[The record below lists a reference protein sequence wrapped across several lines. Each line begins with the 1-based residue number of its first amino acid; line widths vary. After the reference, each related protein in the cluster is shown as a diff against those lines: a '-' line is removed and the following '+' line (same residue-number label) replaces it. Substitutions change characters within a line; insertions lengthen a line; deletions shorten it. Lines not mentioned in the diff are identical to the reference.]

1 MSVVESD
8 RRLEWLFPV
17 LDTMTRKVDLFV
29 LSKLFEDPRNEGF
42 NSPSM
47 RVNVGWP
54 WMRQLPL
61 PGRASL
67 QAACTDKR
75 LLARLTKEV
84 VRRGCPYRERT
95 SASRLRR
102 VASFRSCVAPSWL
115 YRWKRRLERIFKE
128 VDRRGCSWGQ
138 RSSASRASTR
148 PGPALPQVA
157 GTGRRARG
165 RLHKE
170 MNRSGCPFGRRE
182 SASWFEDSCLAK
194 IRHSSQ
200 PVVTSDD

>member
-1 MSVVESD
+1 M
-8 RRLEWLFPV
+8 
-17 LDTMTRKVDLFV
+17 
-29 LSKLFEDPRNEGF
+29 
-42 NSPSM
+42 
-47 RVNVGWP
+47 
-54 WMRQLPL
+54 
-61 PGRASL
+61 
-67 QAACTDKR
+67 
-75 LLARLTKEV
+75 ARLTKEV
-84 VRRGCPYRERT
+84 VRRGCPYGERA

-115 YRWKRRLERIFKE
+115 YRWKRRLERISKE

-182 SASWFEDSCLAK
+182 NASWFEDSCLAK

-200 PVVTSDD
+200 PVVTSDDRDDLQGESMKQIAWDGRVGEVPMLHDQGQLPGQCDL